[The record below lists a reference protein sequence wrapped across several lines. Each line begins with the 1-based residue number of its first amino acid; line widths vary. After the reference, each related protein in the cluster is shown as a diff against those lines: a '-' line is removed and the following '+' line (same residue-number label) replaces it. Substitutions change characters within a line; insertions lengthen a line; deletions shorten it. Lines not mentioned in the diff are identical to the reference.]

1 MSEAVEG
8 PASLFDTAHSG
19 SVWRQLF
26 QQWPP
31 SVPYK
36 GVVVTNYAEQIPF
49 EGFQCTDDLVLLD
62 RPTPDT
68 VGARRII
75 LPYNHITAVKITA
88 VTQEKAFEPLGFAAP
103 VKPERPKPERTRRP
117 FMP

>member
-1 MSEAVEG
+1 MPEAVEG
-8 PASLFDTAHSG
+8 PALPIDAAPSS
-19 SVWRQLF
+19 SPWRHVF

-31 SVPYK
+31 GVPYK

-49 EGFQCTDDLVLLD
+49 EGFQCTDELVLFD

-68 VGARRII
+68 VGARRVI
-75 LPYNHITAVKITA
+75 LPYDHITAVKITA
-88 VTQEKAFEPLGFAAP
+88 VTEQKSFEPLGFAAP
-103 VKPERPKPERTRRP
+103 AKPEKPKPERPRRP